1 MFINNHKKQIR
12 LLCRVLFALYIAG
25 LVYFLF
31 FAEMLDRTGI
41 ERSYRS
47 NLIPFREI
55 RRFIVYADLLGPMAV
70 ISNLFGNIVIF
81 MPFGFLVPILGR
93 KKRNFWF
100 TSLLSFALSLAV
112 ECIQLVT
119 RTGCFDVDDI
129 FLNTIGGMLGYLVY
143 ALVQRKRD
151 RDADARRLK
160 ERS

>member
-41 ERSYRS
+41 ERSYRY

-81 MPFGFLVPILGR
+81 MPFGFLLPILGR

>member
-41 ERSYRS
+41 ERSYRY

-151 RDADARRLK
+151 RAADARRLK